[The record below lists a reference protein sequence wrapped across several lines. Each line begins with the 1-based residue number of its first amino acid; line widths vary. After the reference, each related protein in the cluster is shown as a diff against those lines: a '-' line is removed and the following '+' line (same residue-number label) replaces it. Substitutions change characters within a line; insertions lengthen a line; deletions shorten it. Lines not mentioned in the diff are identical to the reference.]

1 MQESSTFPDPE
12 NNADLFRIFESGVSS
27 DPLDE
32 IIHLVHTLAPSINR
46 SLLITIH
53 WDIEGIFSGYDPE
66 FRENRNKY
74 HNLRHTYAVVLATLR
89 LFHGL
94 TAEGLEFSSTAV
106 LKGLLSAYFHDT
118 GLLLKVSDSAEN
130 GAAFTQCHEQRSID
144 ALSRYLKTSHLDDG
158 IQKDCSSIIQGT
170 NIDFDFQAIQFSS
183 AEIKLVAQIVATA
196 DILAQMADRYY
207 IEQLPHLYQEHRDG
221 GVFDHESVFELMKE
235 TTSFYH
241 NVIKKRL
248 ETTLDNTARAMKA
261 HFRERWNLDR
271 DFYNENVTANI
282 NYLQMVVSKCQA
294 HPKNIFIYLQRRP
307 PRIKRG

>member
-1 MQESSTFPDPE
+1 MQKSSTFPDPE
-12 NNADLFRIFESGVSS
+12 NNVHLFRIFESGASS

-32 IIHLVHTLAPSINR
+32 IVHLVHTIAPSIST
-46 SLLITIH
+46 SLLSTVH
-53 WDIEGIFSGYDPE
+53 WDIEGIFSGYNPE

-74 HNLRHTYAVVLATLR
+74 HNLRHTCAVVLATVR

-94 TAEGLEFSSTAV
+94 TAEGRQFSSAAV

-118 GLLLKVSDSAEN
+118 GLLLKSSDSGEN
-130 GAAFTQCHEQRSID
+130 GAVFTRWHEKRSID
-144 ALSRYLKTSHLDDG
+144 ALSRYLKTSRLDDELL
-158 IQKDCSSIIQGT
+158 QDCSSIIRGT
-170 NIDFDFQAIQFSS
+170 TIDFDFHSIPFSS
-183 AEIKLVAQIVATA
+183 PEIELVAQIVSTA

-235 TTSFYH
+235 STAFYR

-248 ETTLDNTARAMKA
+248 ETTLGNTARAMRA

-271 DFYNENVTANI
+271 DFYNENLTANI
-282 NYLQMVVSKCQA
+282 NYLQMVVSKCRA

-307 PRIKRG
+307 PRMKRG